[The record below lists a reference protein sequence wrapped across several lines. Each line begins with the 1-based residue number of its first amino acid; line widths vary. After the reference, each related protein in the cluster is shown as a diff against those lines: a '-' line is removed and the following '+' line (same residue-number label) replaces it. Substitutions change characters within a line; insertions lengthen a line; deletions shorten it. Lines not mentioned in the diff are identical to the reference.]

1 MYDTFIERIGFCFR
15 HFCFDD
21 MFVVGATLGAI
32 AALMGALFGLKSNR
46 GLLHGAAAG
55 AIAGAYFYLEFFKA
69 SVGLWNSFANGPVSF
84 LHLVSLS
91 IPNHCCNA
99 TFLVHYNS
107 LHPAMFK
114 CLKDVHSMCPSSNE
128 YVLISDITLLLL
140 LLPVVALISWVK
152 SGNQKH
158 FTL

>member
-1 MYDTFIERIGFCFR
+1 MYDTFISWIGFCFR
-15 HFCFDD
+15 HFSFDH
-21 MFVVGATLGAI
+21 MFIVGATLGAI
-32 AALMGALFGLKSNR
+32 TALMGALFGLKSNR

-69 SVGLWNSFANGPVSF
+69 LVGLWNSFANGPVSF

-91 IPNHCCNA
+91 IPNHCCNS

-114 CLKDVHSMCPSSNE
+114 CFKGRAFNVLKF
-128 YVLISDITLLLL
+128 
-140 LLPVVALISWVK
+140 K
-152 SGNQKH
+152 
-158 FTL
+158 